1 MEFISTAGLMIHYTK
16 FDACIVNTKYELG
29 EITVYWSHHLL

>member
-16 FDACIVNTKYELG
+16 FIVNTKYELG